1 VEIRKIITGLLSGRG
16 RDLMEV
22 QDREVESA
30 YFIPNL
36 KYWFVESTM
45 YPYIGGDGIQS
56 ENKTEYNLINSINL
70 ILPFVAPVFLR
81 NAAEGGVYELSE
93 VCIKNA
99 GKIFTVLE
107 EEYQKTYEKQL
118 TIKRLSDTIISP
130 RMPNGAAKVFVDVNL
145 SPSVYMEDYLE
156 RLIRIESALR

>member
-1 VEIRKIITGLLSGRG
+1 MKDVNVESLNIFKDNDVEIRKIITGLLSGRG

-56 ENKTEYNLINSINL
+56 ENKTEYNLINSI
-70 ILPFVAPVFLR
+70 I
-81 NAAEGGVYELSE
+81 Y
-93 VCIKNA
+93 I
-99 GKIFTVLE
+99 
-107 EEYQKTYEKQL
+107 
-118 TIKRLSDTIISP
+118 
-130 RMPNGAAKVFVDVNL
+130 
-145 SPSVYMEDYLE
+145 
-156 RLIRIESALR
+156 